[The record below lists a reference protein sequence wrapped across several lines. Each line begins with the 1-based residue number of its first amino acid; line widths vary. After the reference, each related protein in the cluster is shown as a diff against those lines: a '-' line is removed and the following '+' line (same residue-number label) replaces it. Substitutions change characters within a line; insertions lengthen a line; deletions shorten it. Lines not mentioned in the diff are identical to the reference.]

1 MRKRITKLFFIAL
14 LVIAMAACAS
24 IDGLILAEQIKRDL
38 LRAGRS
44 SLHINFNVDSAD
56 ISGQSAGQ
64 ILEMAKAI
72 KSLSLQPGNYIMV
85 AGHTDGSGS
94 RQYNQTLSVQR
105 ARNVFIALSEKHGI
119 SASLLRYEG
128 KGFNQPIVD
137 PELSAQDK
145 ARNRR
150 VELILVK

>member
-1 MRKRITKLFFIAL
+1 MRKSIIRNIFLFFFLSMIW
-14 LVIAMAACAS
+14 ACAS

-38 LRAGRS
+38 LKSGRAN
-44 SLHINFNVDSAD
+44 LHINFEVDSAD
-56 ISGQSAGQ
+56 ISGQSAAQ
-64 ILEMAKAI
+64 ILEMSKAI
-72 KSLSLQPGNYIMV
+72 KSLAVRPGGYVMV

-94 RQYNQTLSVQR
+94 KQYNQNLSVQR

-119 SASLLRYEG
+119 PSSMLRYEG
-128 KGFNQPIVD
+128 KGFSQPIV
-137 PELSAQDK
+137 ELEQSAQDK